1 MAKDTPLID
10 VKSTREEVSKK
21 GRDMRTFTFEPEVI
35 QTLIQTLQQEAA
47 GGKRVKLTFHTGDK
61 ETEDGRKF
69 RSSFLFVNE
78 VQPFGSNPPGGPAG
92 GVKREAFKPKAPKNQ
107 MSEGTRAAAA
117 RTLNTEIE

>member
-21 GRDMRTFTFEPEVI
+21 GRDMRTFTFEPEAI
-35 QTLIQTLQQEAA
+35 QLLIQTLQQEAA

-61 ETEDGRKF
+61 QTEDGRSF

-78 VQPFGSNPPGGPAG
+78 VQPFGSNPQGGSGP
-92 GVKREAFKPKAPKNQ
+92 KRSEFKPKQKNQ

-117 RTLNTEIE
+117 RTLNTQVE